1 MAALVVLLY
10 LVRLLAARKINPEE
24 WSWKR
29 FAILGSIPT
38 LSLIISNQSWSA
50 LVSAKVEAPAFSSPI
65 DIGAFFGAFRGE
77 GPAYWQEILSTFGFG
92 VSNYPINT
100 DGAVAIPQ
108 LQLIVFFA
116 VVLATFEWL
125 VSRRMG
131 RKFGLA
137 SIGTVTVGAIVYTYG
152 LLILYL
158 FRFGD
163 YEATRLASYERYLG
177 TYWAGIALFVALVA
191 IWLVAGSSSGETA
204 GGAKAKT
211 EGIAEMVVA
220 GFVFVSL
227 FALSPVQKL
236 AEFFANP
243 YGYSSQVRAQFEP
256 VLEQAKQAGIQP
268 GDKVWIIAQHT
279 TGFEYWVLRY
289 SLMENETNSGTWSLG
304 SRADENDV
312 WTAEK
317 TAAEWAEEL
326 KGYDYVL
333 LFRATDSFASE
344 FGGLFGGSTEVES
357 SRVFQVDNS
366 GSTPSLKIVP

>member
-1 MAALVVLLY
+1 
-10 LVRLLAARKINPEE
+10 LVRE
-24 WSWKR
+24 
-29 FAILGSIPT
+29 
-38 LSLIISNQSWSA
+38 
-50 LVSAKVEAPAFSSPI
+50 KVEAPAFSNPI
-65 DIGAFFGAFRGE
+65 DIGAFFGAFRAE

-100 DGAVAIPQ
+100 DGALAIPQ
-108 LQLIVFFA
+108 LQLIVLFA
-116 VVLATFEWL
+116 LVLAGFEWM

-131 RKFGLA
+131 RKFGLG
-137 SIGTVTVGAIVYTYG
+137 SIATVTVGAIVYTYG
-152 LLILYL
+152 LLVLYL
-158 FRFGD
+158 FRFGE

-177 TYWAGIALFVALVA
+177 TYWAGIALFVALVT
-191 IWLVAGSSSGETA
+191 IWLVAGSSSSETIS
-204 GGAKAKT
+204 GSKTKT
-211 EGIAEMVVA
+211 EGVAELVVA
-220 GFVFVSL
+220 GVVLVSL
-227 FALSPVQKL
+227 FVFSPVQKL

-243 YGYSSQVRAQFEP
+243 HGYSSQVRAQFEP

-289 SLMENETNSGTWSLG
+289 SLMKNETNSGTWSLG
-304 SRADENDV
+304 SRADENDA
-312 WTAEK
+312 WTAEM
-317 TAAEWAEEL
+317 TAAEWAEEI

-366 GSTPSLKIVP
+366 GSTPSLKMVP